1 MFHPGEVIS
10 SGRYVVRELLG
21 QGNSGEV
28 YRVTRRETGERLV
41 LKIQMARFF
50 ENTAEYEQYGIEILN
65 EASIG
70 KELIDVPGLL
80 LARPGGDH
88 FNRQCL
94 VMPDVGGRDLVA
106 FAGDEGAVSSDRTAA
121 IIAQLCDSLGEL
133 HARGWIHRDV
143 KADNAIIAPDGRIWL
158 IDLGSAV
165 PRNVDARPQGTP
177 GYAAPEVLRGAP
189 ATVASDVFS
198 MGCLLFK
205 LAIMNLPYDNT
216 TGLPPAP
223 DVPFPDRLGQS
234 LGALAPELRELGFRM
249 IEWEPDDRPQN
260 TAEVADELAR
270 LLPGPA
276 APPQPGREPDPV
288 LRYWLAR
295 HRNVS

>member
-1 MFHPGEVIS
+1 VFHPGEVVG

-21 QGNSGEV
+21 QGSSGEV

-50 ENTAEYEQYGIEILN
+50 ENTAQYEQYGGEILN
-65 EASIG
+65 EASVG
-70 KELIDVPGLL
+70 KELIDVPGLV

-88 FNRQCL
+88 FKRQCL
-94 VMPDVGGRDLVA
+94 VMPDVGGRDLMA
-106 FAGDEGAVSSDRTAA
+106 FSGDEGAVSSDRTAA
-121 IIAQLCDSLGEL
+121 IIAQLCDTLGEL

-143 KADNAIIAPDGRIWL
+143 KAENALIAPDGRIWL

-165 PRNVDARPQGTP
+165 PWNVDAGSQGTP

-216 TGLPPAP
+216 TGLPLAP
-223 DVPFPDRLGQS
+223 DVPFPDRLDQS
-234 LGALAPELRELGFRM
+234 LGALVPELREVGLRM
-249 IEWEPDDRPQN
+249 IEWDPDDRPQSM
-260 TAEVADELAR
+260 AEVADELAR
-270 LLPGPA
+270 LLPCPA
-276 APPQPGREPDPV
+276 NPPRPGREPDPV
-288 LRYWLAR
+288 RRYWLAR